1 MATQVFVSPEKAT
14 QGASGYEPKRVNR
27 WVVNFPS
34 IFKIE
39 SWVVNSTQRPSIIL
53 DGDTFKINPINFVF
67 LDPIGPSTAQRLMD
81 IIRACPNNIES
92 LQKDSSSELIEVLKN
107 GFDYDLEMLDPTGVT
122 VEKWTIS
129 NCEIISVDF
138 SDLNYSE
145 SEPIKFKMI
154 VQPKSF
160 KLHF

>member
-1 MATQVFVSPEKAT
+1 M
-14 QGASGYEPKRVNR
+14 SGTTELINMPIAYEPKKTNR
-27 WVVNFPS
+27 WAVIFPS
-34 IFKIE
+34 IFRIE
-39 SWVVNSTQRPSIIL
+39 PWVINSTQRPSVIV
-53 DGDTFKINPINFVF
+53 DGDTFKINPISFVF
-67 LDPIGPSTAQRLMD
+67 LDPIGPSTTQRLMD
-81 IIRACPNNIES
+81 IIRACPNNIEL
-92 LQKDSSSELIEVLKN
+92 LQKDSSLELIEVLKN

-138 SDLNYSE
+138 SDLNYSD
-145 SEPIKFKMI
+145 SEPIKCKMI